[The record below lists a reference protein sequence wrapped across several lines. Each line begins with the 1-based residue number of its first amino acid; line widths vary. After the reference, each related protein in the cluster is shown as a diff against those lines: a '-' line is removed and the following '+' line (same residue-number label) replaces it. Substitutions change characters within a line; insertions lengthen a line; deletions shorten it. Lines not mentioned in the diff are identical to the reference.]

1 MQKLVYEKMKNI
13 QSKHW
18 WFAARKEIIM
28 DVFSRYCTKN
38 AKKDNRILDAGC
50 GMGVMLEALSKYGD
64 VYGMDMSEIS
74 VNYCRAKVCVEGRE
88 NQILQG
94 TLPDDLPF
102 ENNFFDNILALD
114 LLEHIEDDMNAMKAL
129 YGMLKPKGNLL
140 ITVPAFKT
148 LWGYNDVVLK
158 HYRRYVKKE
167 LINMCH
173 EVGFKIKMC
182 SYFNFWFFIPI
193 WMVRKLKNL
202 FKINK
207 DDMGKTGEFGF
218 FNELCYNVF
227 VSEKKHLRKKGF
239 PFGVSIIL
247 VAVKK

>member
-1 MQKLVYEKMKNI
+1 MNKKVYIEMKKI
-13 QSKHW
+13 QNNHW

-28 DVFSRYCTKN
+28 DVFSRYCKHK
-38 AKKDNRILDAGC
+38 KKDNRILDAGC
-50 GMGVMLEALSKYGD
+50 GMGVMLETLSKYGD

-74 VNYCRAKVCVEGRE
+74 VNYCGQKWGR
-88 NQILQG
+88 NKILQG

-102 ENNFFDNILALD
+102 ENDFFDNILALD
-114 LLEHIEDDMNAMKAL
+114 LLEHIEDDKEAVKAL
-129 YGMLKPKGNLL
+129 YSMLKPKGNLL

-148 LWGYNDVVLK
+148 LWGYNDVVVK

-167 LINMCH
+167 LIDMCH
-173 EVGFKIKMC
+173 KAGFKIKMC
-182 SYFNFWFFIPI
+182 SYYNFWFFIPI
-193 WMVRKLKNL
+193 WIVRKLKKL

-207 DDMGKTGEFGF
+207 DDMGKTREFGF
-218 FNELCYNVF
+218 LNKLCYNVF

-239 PFGVSIIL
+239 PFGVSIIM